1 MGARILSFLLGMML
15 AGFGWAIVDPAGL
28 AGTKLPP
35 IDLGMLEGHRVF
47 IGWGVLALGIASLLS
62 AVLPKG
68 RSGKPRLAGP
78 PLADF
83 DAAPEAPADHGDHGS
98 HADHGDHGHHHGHG
112 EAHPVMNSGSP
123 RPSALW

>member
-15 AGFGWAIVDPAGL
+15 AGMGWAIVDPAGL

-47 IGWGVLALGIASLLS
+47 IGWGLLALGIASLLS

-68 RSGKPRLAGP
+68 DGGKARRKGP
-78 PLADF
+78 PVVDF
-83 DAAPEAPADHGDHGS
+83 DAAPEDHGDHGG
-98 HADHGDHGHHHGHG
+98 HVDHGDHGHHDGRA
-112 EAHPVMNSGSP
+112 EAHPAMNSGSP
-123 RPSALW
+123 RPAALW